1 LKNARDAFGPRLQAA
16 RERAGVTLDA
26 IAESTKIQRALF
38 AGLESNDVSRW
49 PNGIFR
55 RAFLREYL
63 AAIGVPAEPVV
74 AEFVRLFPEDG
85 APAAID
91 AAEAAE
97 GGGSELRLTL
107 DKMPPSA
114 NPRLAWLAAAAI
126 DATIVILI
134 SAAAWTLLST
144 GWLATA
150 VVAFSYYS
158 IGTLCFGV
166 SAGVVLVA
174 GSPRMPRHMPR
185 VRPAKAREIL
195 HIVARRQS
203 AASPAPQPFQA
214 ARDEEPAPLRAASR

>member
-1 LKNARDAFGPRLQAA
+1 M
-16 RERAGVTLDA
+16 TLDA